1 MSLQKIKQVFDKL
14 SNCTMW
20 SLQLLNAREV
30 HGEFVY
36 NAHDIVVTTSD
47 AIIEFIRELELTYTK
62 EKGRLSKYQ
71 MVCDYDGST
80 EGDRIYKIEFSSEL
94 ISDSGEKLVHAMAKP
109 DMKGNALDFSANAYV
124 LKGNILIDETPIPV
138 KLFTIISPFKVLKH
152 TFMWDGDSFKV
163 LPDKYL
169 SLRRYVDVVMIDDT
183 AYLFNMNGEKLFN
196 MERAYK
202 FICRDKIEEI
212 ISSGIV
218 SDESMFRQYGAS
230 GHNPRKFVS
239 FDENRLG
246 KIKDD
251 AGVRNRMAGKFGI
264 IQTPEGI
271 FDSSDSE
278 NVNRIVK
285 FLCKKGMIDPV
296 NDDPVEVEGAR
307 QWM

>member
-1 MSLQKIKQVFDKL
+1 MSLQKITQIFHKL
-14 SNCTMW
+14 SNCTTW
-20 SLQLLNAREV
+20 SLQLINASEI

-36 NAHDIVVTTSD
+36 NAHDIMVTTPD
-47 AIIEFIRELELTYTK
+47 AIIEFIRESELAYTK

-71 MVCDYDGST
+71 MVWDYDGST

-94 ISDSGEKLVHAMAKP
+94 ISASGEKLIHAMANQ

-124 LKGNILIDETPIPV
+124 LKGNILIDEIPASV
-138 KLFTIISPFKVLKH
+138 KLFTIISPFKILKH

-163 LPDKYL
+163 LSDKYL
-169 SLRRYVDVVMIDDT
+169 SLRRYVDVVMIDNT
-183 AYLFNMNGEKLFN
+183 VYLFNMDGEKLFN
-196 MERAYK
+196 IERAYK
-202 FICRDKIEEI
+202 SICHNKIEDI

-218 SDESMFRQYGAS
+218 SDESMFRRYATS

-239 FDENRLG
+239 FDENRLR
-246 KIKDD
+246 KMKDD
-251 AGVRNRMAGKFGI
+251 ANFKNRMAGKFRI

-278 NVNRIVK
+278 NVSRIVK

>member
-94 ISDSGEKLVHAMAKP
+94 ISDSGEKLVHAMANP

-169 SLRRYVDVVMIDDT
+169 SLCRYVDVVMIDDT

-239 FDENRLG
+239 FDENRLR

-251 AGVRNRMAGKFGI
+251 EGVRNRMAGKFGI